1 MGTSKFRPITKQKR
15 LSSCNLSRQ
24 QSMFR
29 KPFSRG
35 QRNKGRAKTDR
46 QTDIQSYY
54 IVRGESNS
62 KEDEDNIEERTRER
76 EREGGEKEREK
87 KRLKCRRY

>member
-46 QTDIQSYY
+46 QTDRQTYSHIILCAEKETARKTKTIQ
-54 IVRGESNS
+54 
-62 KEDEDNIEERTRER
+62 KRER
-76 EREGGEKEREK
+76 ERERERGERKRERK
-87 KRLKCRRY
+87 KD